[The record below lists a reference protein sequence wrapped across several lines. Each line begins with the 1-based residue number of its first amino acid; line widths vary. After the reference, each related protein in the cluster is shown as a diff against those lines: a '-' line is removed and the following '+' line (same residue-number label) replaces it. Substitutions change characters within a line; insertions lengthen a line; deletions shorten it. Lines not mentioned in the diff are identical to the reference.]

1 MEFPDK
7 NLKTFFRF
15 LKYYIFES
23 RKNSNK
29 NCTEYLEEKLVCFK
43 GLNDVYEKS
52 EDELVEIIFRV
63 FD

>member
-1 MEFPDK
+1 MKFPDK

-52 EDELVEIIFRV
+52 
-63 FD
+63 